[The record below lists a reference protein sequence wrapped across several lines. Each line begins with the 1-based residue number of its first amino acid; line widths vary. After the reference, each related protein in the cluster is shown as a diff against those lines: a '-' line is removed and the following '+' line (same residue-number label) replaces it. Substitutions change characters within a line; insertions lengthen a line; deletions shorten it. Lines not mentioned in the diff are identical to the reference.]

1 MKHNKKRNVGI
12 IYELLLK
19 YISKNILEGNK
30 VEAKKATRIVESRFK
45 KGTELYK
52 EFRLYNAL
60 ASTKITNTHTIASI
74 LTEAKN
80 AARNRINEKKLEKE
94 KSNLIRDI
102 NYNLEKSFYFQN
114 VDNYREL
121 GTINL
126 AINEWRKANPDIK
139 KLVNFET
146 QIAERMFEKE
156 ENVLVKENLDSSHS
170 DRLVLKL
177 MTEKFNKFYGENLSK
192 EQRKIVE
199 NYVFYSGNSKEKLK
213 NFFKS
218 KKQES
223 LDLLEDFEIK
233 SENKYLLEKVDNV
246 KTKIRDLNESNI
258 DDETVVKFLILS
270 KMINEIKKEL
280 WVWLVNL
287 AF

>member
-30 VEAKKATRIVESRFK
+30 TEAKKATRIVESRFK

-80 AARNRINEKKLEKE
+80 AARNRINKEKLEKE
-94 KSNLIRDI
+94 KSILIRDI

-126 AINEWRKANPDIK
+126 AINEWRKVNPDIK
-139 KLVNFET
+139 NLVNFEA

-177 MTEKFNKFYGENLSK
+177 MTEKFNKFYGENMTK

-199 NYVFYSGNSKEKLK
+199 NYVFYSENSKKKLE
-213 NFFKS
+213 NFFKN

-223 LDLLEDFEIK
+223 LILLKDFENK
-233 SENKYLLEKVDNV
+233 SKNKYLLEKVDNV
-246 KTKIRDLNESNI
+246 KIKIKDLNESNI
-258 DDETVVKFLILS
+258 DDATVVKFLILS

-280 WVWLVNL
+280 
-287 AF
+287 

>member
-30 VEAKKATRIVESRFK
+30 AEAKKATRIVESRFK

-80 AARNRINEKKLEKE
+80 AARNRINEEKLEKE

-126 AINEWRKANPDIK
+126 AINEWRKVNPDIK

-213 NFFKS
+213 SFFKS

-223 LDLLEDFEIK
+223 LMMLEDFENK
-233 SENKYLLEKVDNV
+233 SKNKYLLEKVDNV
-246 KTKIRDLNESNI
+246 KLKIIDLNESSI
-258 DDETVVKFLILS
+258 DDATVVKFLILS

-280 WVWLVNL
+280 
-287 AF
+287 

>member
-1 MKHNKKRNVGI
+1 VKHNKKRNVGI

-30 VEAKKATRIVESRFK
+30 AEAKKATRIVESRFK

-80 AARNRINEKKLEKE
+80 AARNRINEEKLEKE

-126 AINEWRKANPDIK
+126 AINEWRKVNPDIK

-213 NFFKS
+213 SFFKS

-223 LDLLEDFEIK
+223 LMMLEDFENK
-233 SENKYLLEKVDNV
+233 SKNKYLLEKVDNV
-246 KTKIRDLNESNI
+246 KLKIIDLNESSI
-258 DDETVVKFLILS
+258 DDATVVKFLILS

-280 WVWLVNL
+280 
-287 AF
+287 